1 MTVTSLVLVAG
12 FLVLSTSHFE
22 LNAGMGLLTAIV
34 IALAALADLLLLGPL
49 LLTMEEKLDAPGP
62 GPRPDSSAVA

>member
-1 MTVTSLVLVAG
+1 
-12 FLVLSTSHFE
+12 
-22 LNAGMGLLTAIV
+22 V
-34 IALAALADLLLLGPL
+34 IALAAIADLLLLGPL